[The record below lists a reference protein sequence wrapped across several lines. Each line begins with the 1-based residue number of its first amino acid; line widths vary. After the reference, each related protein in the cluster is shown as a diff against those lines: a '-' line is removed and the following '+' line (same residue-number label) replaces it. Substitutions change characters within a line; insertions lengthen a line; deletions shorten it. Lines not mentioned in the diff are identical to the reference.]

1 MKINKPLYS
10 QEQRAKRDA
19 TVWTLVQG
27 ILAPVQ
33 FLVCLVSL
41 YLVLQ
46 YLITG
51 QNYELATI
59 SVVVKTF
66 FLYLIMLTG
75 SIWEKVVFGK
85 YLFAESFFWEDVF
98 SMLVI
103 SLHTIYLYF
112 LIAGGMSDRS
122 LMYLALAAYASYFI
136 NAGQFIYKL
145 RMARLQSNKQVAA

>member
-1 MKINKPLYS
+1 MKTSKPLYNP
-10 QEQRAKRDA
+10 EQRARRDA
-19 TVWTLVQG
+19 TIWTLVQG
-27 ILAPVQ
+27 ILAPIQ

-41 YLVLQ
+41 CLVLRYLV
-46 YLITG
+46 TG
-51 QNYELATI
+51 NGYELATI
-59 SVVVKTF
+59 SVVIKTV

-103 SLHTIYLYF
+103 FLHTLYLYF
-112 LIAGGMSDRS
+112 LILGDMGQRG

-145 RMARLQSNKQVAA
+145 RIARLQMNKGVTA

>member
-1 MKINKPLYS
+1 MKISKPLYN
-10 QEQRAKRDA
+10 QEQRARRDA

-27 ILAPVQ
+27 ILAPIQ
-33 FLVCLVSL
+33 FLVCLISL
-41 YLVLQ
+41 CLVLR

-51 QNYELATI
+51 IGYEWATI
-59 SVVVKTF
+59 SVVIKTL

-103 SLHTIYLYF
+103 SLHTFYLYF
-112 LIAGGMSDRS
+112 LFLGDMSQRG

-136 NAGQFIYKL
+136 NAGQFLYKL
-145 RMARLQSNKQVAA
+145 RMARLQMSEGAAA

>member
-1 MKINKPLYS
+1 MKMSKPLYN
-10 QEQRAKRDA
+10 QEQRARRDA

-27 ILAPVQ
+27 ILAPIQ
-33 FLVCLVSL
+33 FLVCLISL
-41 YLVLQ
+41 SLVLR

-51 QNYELATI
+51 DGYALATM
-59 SVVVKTF
+59 SVVIKTV

-103 SLHTIYLYF
+103 SLHTLYLYF
-112 LIAGGMSDRS
+112 LFIGEMSQRG
-122 LMYLALAAYASYFI
+122 LMFLALAAYGTYFI

-145 RMARLQSNKQVAA
+145 RMARLQMNEGVAA

>member
-1 MKINKPLYS
+1 MKTSKPLYNP
-10 QEQRAKRDA
+10 EQRAKRDA
-19 TVWTLVQG
+19 TIWTLVQG
-27 ILAPVQ
+27 ILAPIQ
-33 FLVCLVSL
+33 FLVCLISVCL
-41 YLVLQ
+41 VLRYLV
-46 YLITG
+46 TG
-51 QNYELATI
+51 NGYELATI
-59 SVVVKTF
+59 SVVIKTV

-103 SLHTIYLYF
+103 FLHTLYLYF
-112 LIAGGMSDRS
+112 LVLGDMGQRG

-145 RMARLQSNKQVAA
+145 RMARLQMNKEVAA

>member
-1 MKINKPLYS
+1 MKTSKPLYNS
-10 QEQRAKRDA
+10 EQRARRDA

-27 ILAPVQ
+27 ILAPIQ

-41 YLVLQ
+41 CLVLRYLV
-46 YLITG
+46 TG
-51 QNYELATI
+51 NGYELATI
-59 SVVVKTF
+59 SVVIKTM

-103 SLHTIYLYF
+103 FLHTLYLYF
-112 LIAGGMSDRS
+112 LVSGDMGQRG

-145 RMARLQSNKQVAA
+145 RIARLQMNKEVAA

>member
-1 MKINKPLYS
+1 MKISKPLYNP
-10 QEQRAKRDA
+10 EQRARRDA

-27 ILAPVQ
+27 ILAPIQ

-41 YLVLQ
+41 CLVLRYLV
-46 YLITG
+46 TG
-51 QNYELATI
+51 NGYELATI
-59 SVVVKTF
+59 SVVIKTV

-103 SLHTIYLYF
+103 FLHTLYLYF
-112 LIAGGMSDRS
+112 LVLGDMGQRG

-145 RMARLQSNKQVAA
+145 RIARLQMNKGIAA

>member
-1 MKINKPLYS
+1 MKTRKPLYS
-10 QEQRAKRDA
+10 PEQRARRDA

-27 ILAPVQ
+27 ILAPIQ

-41 YLVLQ
+41 SLVLRYLV
-46 YLITG
+46 TG
-51 QNYELATI
+51 NGYELATI
-59 SVVVKTF
+59 SVVIKTV

-103 SLHTIYLYF
+103 FLHTLYLYF
-112 LIAGGMSDRS
+112 LVVGEISQRG
-122 LMYLALAAYASYFI
+122 LMYLALAAYATYFI

-145 RMARLQSNKQVAA
+145 RVARLQMGKGVTA

>member
-1 MKINKPLYS
+1 MKISKPLYS

-27 ILAPVQ
+27 ILAPIQ
-33 FLVCLVSL
+33 FLVCLISL
-41 YLVLQ
+41 TLVLR
-46 YLITG
+46 YLISG
-51 QNYELATI
+51 EGYEIATI
-59 SVVVKTF
+59 SVIFKTI

-103 SLHTIYLYF
+103 SLHTLYLYF
-112 LIAGGMSDRS
+112 LTIGGMGKES
-122 LMYLALAAYASYFI
+122 LMYLALAAYISYFF

-145 RMARLQSNKQVAA
+145 RIARLQVSNGVVA

>member
-1 MKINKPLYS
+1 MKTSKPLYNP
-10 QEQRAKRDA
+10 EQRAKRDA
-19 TVWTLVQG
+19 TIWTLVQG
-27 ILAPVQ
+27 ILAPIQ

-41 YLVLQ
+41 CLVLRYLV
-46 YLITG
+46 TG
-51 QNYELATI
+51 NGYELATI
-59 SVVVKTF
+59 SVVIKTV

-103 SLHTIYLYF
+103 FLHTLYLYF
-112 LIAGGMSDRS
+112 LILGDMGQRG

-145 RMARLQSNKQVAA
+145 RIARLQMNKGVTA

>member
-1 MKINKPLYS
+1 MKISKPLYN

-19 TVWTLVQG
+19 TIWTLVQG
-27 ILAPVQ
+27 ILAPIQ
-33 FLVCLVSL
+33 FLVCLIRLS
-41 YLVLQ
+41 LVLR

-51 QNYELATI
+51 DGYTAATI
-59 SVVVKTF
+59 SVVIKTI

-103 SLHTIYLYF
+103 TLHTLYLYF
-112 LIAGGMSDRS
+112 LFAGNMSQRG
-122 LMYLALAAYASYFI
+122 LMYLALAAYIAYFI

-145 RMARLQSNKQVAA
+145 RMARLQMGEGVAV

>member
-1 MKINKPLYS
+1 MKTSKPLYN

-27 ILAPVQ
+27 ILAPIQ
-33 FLVCLVSL
+33 FLVCLISL
-41 YLVLQ
+41 FLVLRF
-46 YLITG
+46 LISG
-51 QNYELATI
+51 EGYEIATI
-59 SVVVKTF
+59 SVVVKTA

-103 SLHTIYLYF
+103 SLHTLYLYYL
-112 LIAGGMSDRS
+112 LIAGMSEQG
-122 LMYLALAAYASYFI
+122 LMYLALAAYISYFI

-145 RMARLQSNKQVAA
+145 RMARLQMSNGALT

>member
-1 MKINKPLYS
+1 MKTRKPLYS
-10 QEQRAKRDA
+10 PEQRARRDA

-27 ILAPVQ
+27 ILAPIQ

-41 YLVLQ
+41 SLVLRYLV
-46 YLITG
+46 TG
-51 QNYELATI
+51 NGYELATI
-59 SVVVKTF
+59 SVVIKTA

-103 SLHTIYLYF
+103 FLHTLYLYF
-112 LIAGGMSDRS
+112 LVVGEISQRG
-122 LMYLALAAYASYFI
+122 LMYLALAAYATYFI

-145 RMARLQSNKQVAA
+145 RLARLQMGKGVTA

>member
-1 MKINKPLYS
+1 MKTSKPLYS
-10 QEQRAKRDA
+10 PEQRARRDA

-27 ILAPVQ
+27 VLAPIQ
-33 FLVCLVSL
+33 FLVCLISL
-41 YLVLQ
+41 SLVLR
-46 YLITG
+46 YLLTG
-51 QNYELATI
+51 NGYELATI
-59 SVVVKTF
+59 SVVIKTV

-85 YLFAESFFWEDVF
+85 FLFAESFFWEDVF

-103 SLHTIYLYF
+103 FLHTLYLYF
-112 LIAGGMSDRS
+112 LIVGEISQRG

-145 RMARLQSNKQVAA
+145 RMARLQMGKGVAA

>member
-1 MKINKPLYS
+1 MKTSKPLYNP
-10 QEQRAKRDA
+10 EQRARRDA

-27 ILAPVQ
+27 ILAPIQ

-41 YLVLQ
+41 CLVLRYLV
-46 YLITG
+46 TG
-51 QNYELATI
+51 NGYELATI
-59 SVVVKTF
+59 SVVIKTM

-103 SLHTIYLYF
+103 FLHTLYLYF
-112 LIAGGMSDRS
+112 LILGDMGQRG

-145 RMARLQSNKQVAA
+145 RIARLQMNKGVTA

>member
-1 MKINKPLYS
+1 MTTRKPLYNP
-10 QEQRAKRDA
+10 EQRARRDA

-27 ILAPVQ
+27 ILAPIQ
-33 FLVCLVSL
+33 FLVCLVSICL
-41 YLVLQ
+41 VLRYLV
-46 YLITG
+46 TG
-51 QNYELATI
+51 NGYELATI
-59 SVVVKTF
+59 SVVIKTV

-103 SLHTIYLYF
+103 FLHTLYLYF
-112 LIAGGMSDRS
+112 LILGDLSQRG

-145 RMARLQSNKQVAA
+145 RMARLQMNKGVTA

>member
-1 MKINKPLYS
+1 
-10 QEQRAKRDA
+10 
-19 TVWTLVQG
+19 
-27 ILAPVQ
+27 
-33 FLVCLVSL
+33 
-41 YLVLQ
+41 VLQ
-46 YLITG
+46 YLISG

-59 SVVVKTF
+59 SVVVKTA

-122 LMYLALAAYASYFI
+122 LMYLALAAYTSYFI

-145 RMARLQSNKQVAA
+145 RMARLQLNDQVAA

>member
-1 MKINKPLYS
+1 MKTSKPLYS
-10 QEQRAKRDA
+10 PEQRARRDA

-27 ILAPVQ
+27 ILAPIQ

-41 YLVLQ
+41 SLVLRYLV
-46 YLITG
+46 TG
-51 QNYELATI
+51 NGYELATI
-59 SVVVKTF
+59 SVVIKTV

-103 SLHTIYLYF
+103 FLHTLYLYF
-112 LIAGGMSDRS
+112 LIVGEISQRG
-122 LMYLALAAYASYFI
+122 LMYLALAAYATYFI

-145 RMARLQSNKQVAA
+145 RVARLQMGKGVTA

>member
-1 MKINKPLYS
+1 MKTCKPLYS
-10 QEQRAKRDA
+10 PEQRARRDA

-27 ILAPVQ
+27 ILAPIQ

-41 YLVLQ
+41 CLVLR
-46 YLITG
+46 YLFTG
-51 QNYELATI
+51 IGYEIATI
-59 SVVVKTF
+59 SIVIKTA

-85 YLFAESFFWEDVF
+85 FLFAESFFWEDVF

-103 SLHTIYLYF
+103 FLHTLYLYF
-112 LIAGGMSDRS
+112 LISGEISQRG
-122 LMYLALAAYASYFI
+122 LMYLALAAYISYFI

-145 RMARLQSNKQVAA
+145 RMARMQMSQGVTA

>member
-1 MKINKPLYS
+1 MKMNKPLYS

-33 FLVCLVSL
+33 FLVCLISL
-41 YLVLQ
+41 YLVVR
-46 YLITG
+46 YLVSG
-51 QNYELATI
+51 SGYEIATI
-59 SVVVKTF
+59 SVVVKAF

-85 YLFAESFFWEDVF
+85 FLFAESFFWEDVF

-103 SLHTIYLYF
+103 SLHTLYLYF
-112 LIAGGMSDRS
+112 LIVGGMSEQS

-145 RMARLQSNKQVAA
+145 RMARLQSNEKVAA

>member
-1 MKINKPLYS
+1 MTISKPLYN
-10 QEQRAKRDA
+10 QEQRARRDA

-27 ILAPVQ
+27 ILAPIQ
-33 FLVCLVSL
+33 FLVCLISL
-41 YLVLQ
+41 SLVLR

-51 QNYELATI
+51 DGYALATI
-59 SVVVKTF
+59 SVVIKTV

-103 SLHTIYLYF
+103 SLHSLYLYF
-112 LIAGGMSDRS
+112 LYDGGMSQRG
-122 LMYLALAAYASYFI
+122 LMYLALAAYTSYFI

-145 RMARLQSNKQVAA
+145 RMARLQMSKGVAA

>member
-1 MKINKPLYS
+1 MKTSKPLYN

-27 ILAPVQ
+27 ILAPIQ
-33 FLVCLVSL
+33 FLVCLISL
-41 YLVLQ
+41 CLVLRF
-46 YLITG
+46 LISG
-51 QNYELATI
+51 EGYEMATI
-59 SVVVKTF
+59 SVVIKTI

-103 SLHTIYLYF
+103 SLHTLYLYF
-112 LIAGGMSDRS
+112 LLVAGMSERG
-122 LMYLALAAYASYFI
+122 LMYLALAAYISYFI

-145 RMARLQSNKQVAA
+145 RMARLQMSNGALT

>member
-46 YLITG
+46 YLISG

-145 RMARLQSNKQVAA
+145 RMARLQSNTQVAA

>member
-1 MKINKPLYS
+1 MTTRKPLYNP
-10 QEQRAKRDA
+10 EQRARRDA

-27 ILAPVQ
+27 ILAPIQ

-41 YLVLQ
+41 SLVLRYLV
-46 YLITG
+46 TG
-51 QNYELATI
+51 NGYELATI
-59 SVVVKTF
+59 SVVIKTV

-103 SLHTIYLYF
+103 FLHTLYLYF
-112 LIAGGMSDRS
+112 LILGDMGQRG

-145 RMARLQSNKQVAA
+145 RIARLQMNKGVTA

>member
-1 MKINKPLYS
+1 MKTSKPLYNP
-10 QEQRAKRDA
+10 EQRARRDA

-27 ILAPVQ
+27 ILAPIQ

-41 YLVLQ
+41 CLVLRYLV
-46 YLITG
+46 TG
-51 QNYELATI
+51 NGYELATI
-59 SVVVKTF
+59 SVVIKTM

-103 SLHTIYLYF
+103 FLHTLYLYF
-112 LIAGGMSDRS
+112 LILGDMGQRG

-145 RMARLQSNKQVAA
+145 RIARLQMNKGVAA

>member
-10 QEQRAKRDA
+10 QEERAKRDA

-46 YLITG
+46 YLISG
-51 QNYELATI
+51 QGYELATI

-112 LIAGGMSDRS
+112 LITGGMSDRS

>member
-1 MKINKPLYS
+1 MKTNKPLYNP
-10 QEQRAKRDA
+10 EQRARRDA

-27 ILAPVQ
+27 ILAPIQ

-41 YLVLQ
+41 SLVLR
-46 YLITG
+46 YLLTG
-51 QNYELATI
+51 NGYELATI
-59 SVVVKTF
+59 SVVIKTV

-103 SLHTIYLYF
+103 FLHTLYLYF
-112 LIAGGMSDRS
+112 LVVGEISQRG

-145 RMARLQSNKQVAA
+145 RMARLQVSKGVVA

>member
-1 MKINKPLYS
+1 MKTSKPLYN

-27 ILAPVQ
+27 ILAPIQ
-33 FLVCLVSL
+33 FLVCLISL
-41 YLVLQ
+41 YLVLRF
-46 YLITG
+46 LISG
-51 QNYELATI
+51 EGYEMATI
-59 SVVVKTF
+59 SVVVKTV

-103 SLHTIYLYF
+103 SLHTLYLYF
-112 LIAGGMSDRS
+112 LLVAGMSEQG
-122 LMYLALAAYASYFI
+122 LMYLALAAYISYFI

-145 RMARLQSNKQVAA
+145 RMARLQMSNGALT

>member
-27 ILAPVQ
+27 VLAPVQ
-33 FLVCLVSL
+33 FLVCLISL

-46 YLITG
+46 YLISG
-51 QNYELATI
+51 QHYELATI

-85 YLFAESFFWEDVF
+85 YLFADSFFWEDVF

-112 LIAGGMSDRS
+112 LIVGGMSDRS

-145 RMARLQSNKQVAA
+145 RMARLQSTNQVAA

>member
-122 LMYLALAAYASYFI
+122 LMYIALAAYASYFI

>member
-1 MKINKPLYS
+1 MKISKPLYN
-10 QEQRAKRDA
+10 QEERARRDA

-27 ILAPVQ
+27 ILAPIQ

-41 YLVLQ
+41 SLVLRC
-46 YLITG
+46 LITG
-51 QNYELATI
+51 DGYALATI
-59 SVVVKTF
+59 SVVIKTI

-75 SIWEKVVFGK
+75 SIWEKVVFGR

-103 SLHTIYLYF
+103 SLHTLYLYF
-112 LIAGGMSDRS
+112 LYVGDMSQRG

-136 NAGQFIYKL
+136 NAGQFLYKL
-145 RMARLQSNKQVAA
+145 RMARLQMSEGVTA

>member
-19 TVWTLVQG
+19 TVWTTVQG

-33 FLVCLVSL
+33 FLVCLISL
-41 YLVLQ
+41 FLVLR

-51 QNYELATI
+51 SGYELAAT
-59 SVVVKTF
+59 SVVVKTLL
-66 FLYLIMLTG
+66 LYLIMLTG

-85 YLFAESFFWEDVF
+85 YLFADSFFWEDVF

-112 LIAGGMSDRS
+112 LIAGDIGDRS

-145 RMARLQSNKQVAA
+145 RIARLQLNDQVAV